1 MCNLLI
7 LKPFLVKRTN
17 VHYVKMTSFLFAG
30 SILDR
35 NGQLL
40 SVSVPM
46 SAIVAEPRLML
57 KENALD
63 DKERIKA
70 LANELNMTPAE
81 LVKKLRKM
89 QNQASCI

>member
-7 LKPFLVKRTN
+7 LKPFLVKRTKRSLRKDD
-17 VHYVKMTSFLFAG
+17 VLSVRG

-57 KENALD
+57 KENAI
-63 DKERIKA
+63 R
-70 LANELNMTPAE
+70 
-81 LVKKLRKM
+81 
-89 QNQASCI
+89 

>member
-1 MCNLLI
+1 
-7 LKPFLVKRTN
+7 
-17 VHYVKMTSFLFAG
+17 MTSFLFVAQF
-30 SILDR
+30 LDR

-70 LANELNMTPAE
+70 L
-81 LVKKLRKM
+81 
-89 QNQASCI
+89 C